1 MENKVKDE
9 KYGVGKVFK
18 NNEGDLFE
26 IVEKLDRC
34 KRAIKFIGYDSIK
47 ITQTTS
53 IRQGRMKNYEK
64 PSVAGVGFIGIGEY
78 EYKIDKKNNK
88 AYELWRSL
96 IKRCYLNSFHEK
108 HPSYKNI
115 IVCDEWHNF
124 QNFAKW
130 YEDNF
135 PKHIKDIKFELD
147 KDLLQE
153 GVENKIYSPD
163 TAIFLPKKVNLF
175 LLKDRYYNFK
185 VKGISFDSSRRLW
198 TGGTKDFYTGKNIAK
213 RFKSKEEAI
222 NFYHE
227 NKKEQIE
234 IVKKYL
240 RELNYLPEKIIE
252 LVR

>member
-1 MENKVKDE
+1 MKNKVKDE

-26 IVEKLDRC
+26 IVEKLDNC

-64 PSVAGVGFIGIGEY
+64 PSVAGVGFIGVGEY

-88 AYELWRSL
+88 EYELWRSI

-108 HPSYKNI
+108 HPSYKSI
-115 IVCDEWHNF
+115 TVCKEWHNY

-130 YEDNF
+130 YHNNF
-135 PKHIKDIKFELD
+135 PYHIKGIKFELD

-153 GVENKIYSPD
+153 GIENKIYSPS
-163 TAIFLPKKVNLF
+163 TCVFLPKKVNLF
-175 LLKDRYYNFK
+175 LLKDRYYNFE
-185 VKGISFDSSRRLW
+185 VVGVSFDQSREVWVGQTR
-198 TGGTKDFYTGKNIAK
+198 DFYSGKHIAK
-213 RFKSKEEAI
+213 GFKSKEDAI
-222 NFYHE
+222 NFYCA
-227 NKKEQIE
+227 NKREQVE
-234 IVKKYL
+234 VAKKYL
-240 RELNYLPEKIIE
+240 TELNYLPEEIIE